1 MLASHEKAEDKAAL
15 EALRSERDSALD
27 RIATMELQIK
37 TAERTLSE
45 RDSKLD
51 SLQRTVQQSTTDLE
65 SQKSESANRVKEL
78 QSKVDDHE
86 ALVQELKAA
95 LETKQGR
102 ESENDAVVKAKNAE
116 IALLQSRVDKAYV
129 DFDNERKDLLGQ
141 VTELRE
147 AGQVMMMS
155 IYLSKLPHYSHFL

>member
-1 MLASHEKAEDKAAL
+1 MSASHEKAEDYAAL
-15 EALRSERDSALD
+15 EALRSERDSVLD
-27 RIATMELQIK
+27 RVAAMELQIK

-51 SLQRTVQQSTTDLE
+51 SLQRAVQQSTAELE

-102 ESENDAVVKAKNAE
+102 ESENDAVVRAKNAE
-116 IALLQSRVDKAYV
+116 IVLLQSRVDKASA
-129 DFDNERKDLLGQ
+129 DFDNERKDLISQ

-147 AGQVMMMS
+147 AGQVMKFIQVS
-155 IYLSKLPHYSHFL
+155 SLLYH